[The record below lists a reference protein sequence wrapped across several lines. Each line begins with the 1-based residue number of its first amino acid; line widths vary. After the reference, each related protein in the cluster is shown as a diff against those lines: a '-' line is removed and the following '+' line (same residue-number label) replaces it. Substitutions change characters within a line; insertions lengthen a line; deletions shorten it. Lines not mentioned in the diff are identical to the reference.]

1 VVLFFSGECAVLQSH
16 FAPAERLSAE
26 EIDKEITMLT
36 NNPLI
41 DGLMQ
46 AANSLFT
53 ILNEHRQ
60 IVAINESFLKM
71 MGIED
76 AGSVLGL
83 RNGEYVK
90 CIHAEEMA
98 GGCGTSSYCSTCGS
112 IVATIASLDLDEPVE
127 RTCAITVER
136 DNKEAELYFQVRCC
150 PVTVEGR
157 RFVLM
162 FLQDISVQQQC
173 ANLERTFFHDI
184 SNVLMAL
191 VGKSSMLANSTA
203 NPQMVDLQK
212 LVTRLVQEFSVQ
224 KTLANSFS
232 HTYQP
237 LYRELPV
244 NRILDGLAE
253 SFQSELLAPRKLE
266 FVPVSDDVTLLTD
279 ENLVRRIVENMIR
292 NALEASGAGETVR
305 VFVEPGGGSVTFCV
319 WNGRAIPEEIARR
332 IFQRNFTTK
341 AGLGHGLGTFS
352 MKFFGE
358 QVLGGTVDFTTSE
371 EEGTVFR
378 LTLLQQ

>member
-1 VVLFFSGECAVLQSH
+1 MTSH
-16 FAPAERLSAE
+16 FASPERSTAAELAAE
-26 EIDKEITMLT
+26 IGCLT
-36 NNPLI
+36 NNSLI

-76 AGSVLGL
+76 AAAVLGL

-90 CIHAEEMA
+90 CIHSDEMP

-112 IVATIASLDLDEPVE
+112 IIATIAAMDLNEPVE
-127 RTCAITVER
+127 RMCAITIER
-136 DNKEAELYFQVRCC
+136 DNKEADLYFQVRCC
-150 PVTVEGR
+150 PVTIDNKN
-157 RFVLM
+157 FILM
-162 FLQDISVQQQC
+162 FLQDVSVQQQC

-191 VGKSSMLANSTA
+191 VGKSAQLAKNGEQ
-203 NPQMVDLQK
+203 PQALDVQT

-224 KTLANSFS
+224 KSLANSFS

-237 LYRELPV
+237 LYRDISVNKVLGSLDEFFRSDLNGGDKPV
-244 NRILDGLAE
+244 HFQLARE
-253 SFQSELLAPRKLE
+253 
-266 FVPVSDDVTLLTD
+266 DVTLVTD
-279 ENLVRRIVENMIR
+279 ECLLRRVVENMIN
-292 NALEASGAGETVR
+292 NALDASDGHVPVR
-305 VFVEPGGGSVTFCV
+305 VYVEPDGAALAFCV
-319 WNGRAIPEEIARR
+319 WNDGVIPDEIAKR
-332 IFQRNFTTK
+332 IFQRNFSTK
-341 AGLGHGLGTFS
+341 EGLGHGLGTFS

-358 QVLGGTVDFTTSE
+358 QVLGGNVSFTTSR
-371 EEGTVFR
+371 EGG
-378 LTLLQQ
+378 TLFKFTLQHR